1 MFISDV
7 RVNESIYSYN
17 SIKLNVIRREIIEA
31 DKVTIKV
38 DMKQA
43 IADMA
48 KDFSLQQ
55 YQYFVGKNL

>member
-31 DKVTIKV
+31 DKVTTKV
-38 DMKQA
+38 DVKQA

>member
-17 SIKLNVIRREIIEA
+17 SIKLNVIRREIVEA
-31 DKVTIKV
+31 DKVTTKV